1 MKKFFLAT
9 IILICNS
16 NFLSAQNGWQ
26 VLQTNTTLEF
36 LDIQCY
42 STDTLFL
49 FGEDGI
55 LLKSFDAGNN
65 FTTLQN
71 ASASI
76 YTAGFFKTP
85 DTVFVGNG
93 GGNIVRSGNGGSNWG
108 VTGGC
113 TCFITSI
120 CFSNNQFGLYSSLGG
135 VFTSSN
141 GGNSW
146 SANALNPFFNPNKFI
161 TLNDSVFVAVYHKSF
176 YKSTNSG
183 QSFNADT
190 LPYNSNFYLYG
201 LSFISDSVAFSSTG
215 DGKLFKTTDQGATW
229 NLVADLG
236 FSITDIVFIDSQ
248 NGFLISGNQQKEIR
262 KTSSG
267 GLFWSLD
274 YTAASTIK
282 ELNYDGHHVFACGQ
296 NGMALRKEI
305 FPTTINEQKGV
316 TAIKIYPNPAGDQL
330 TVYNPQFSESK
341 IYIID
346 ILGRQLFSEDLNQQS
361 EVINLKSFCHGIYF
375 LRITDAEK
383 SSSFV
388 FEKL

>member
-1 MKKFFLAT
+1 MMKKIFLAT
-9 IILICNS
+9 II
-16 NFLSAQNGWQ
+16 FLCATNIAFTQNGWD
-26 VLQTNTTLEF
+26 VLQTNTALEF

-42 STDTLFL
+42 STDTIFL

-65 FTTLQN
+65 FTQLQN

-93 GGNIVRSGNGGSNWG
+93 AGNIVRSGNGGSNWG

-113 TCFITSI
+113 TCFISSI
-120 CFSNNQFGLYSSLGG
+120 CFSNNLFGLYSSLGG
-135 VFTSSN
+135 VFTTSN

-146 SANALNPFFNPNKFI
+146 SANALTPFFNPNKFI
-161 TLNDSVFVAVYHKSF
+161 ALNDSVFVAVYHQSF
-176 YKSTNSG
+176 YKSMNNG
-183 QSFNADT
+183 QSFNSDT
-190 LPYNSNFYLYG
+190 LPYNSNSYLYG
-201 LSFISDSVAFSSTG
+201 LSFISDSIGFSTTG
-215 DGKLFKTTDQGATW
+215 DGKLFKTTNQGATW

-236 FSITDIVFIDSQ
+236 FSITDIVLTDSQ
-248 NGFLISGNQQKEIR
+248 NGFLVSGNQQKEIR

-274 YTAASTIK
+274 YAATSTIK

-296 NGMALRKEI
+296 NGMVLRKEI
-305 FPTTINEQKGV
+305 FPTAIKEDDGV
-316 TAIKIYPNPAGDQL
+316 TAIKIFPNPA
-330 TVYNPQFSESK
+330 E
-341 IYIID
+341 D
-346 ILGRQLFSEDLNQQS
+346 ILFINGLNGKEKIVLYNSIGESLITEFNFKQNHLNIS
-361 EVINLKSFCHGIYF
+361 SLHEGIYF

-388 FEKL
+388 LEKL

>member
-9 IILICNS
+9 IFLFS
-16 NFLSAQNGWQ
+16 TTNFLFAQNGWD

-36 LDIQCY
+36 LDLQCY
-42 STDTLFL
+42 STDTIFL

-65 FTTLQN
+65 FTQLQN

-76 YTAGFFKTP
+76 YSAGCFKTP
-85 DTVFVGNG
+85 DTVFVANG

-113 TCFITSI
+113 TCMIYAI
-120 CFSNNQFGLYSSLGG
+120 CFSNQQYGLYGGLSG
-135 VFTSSN
+135 VFRTTN

-146 SANALNPFFNPNKFI
+146 SATALSPFFGPAKFI
-161 TLNDSVFVAVYHKSF
+161 ALNDSVFVAVYHSSF

-183 QSFNADT
+183 QSFTSDS
-190 LPYNSNFYLYG
+190 LPYNSNYSVSG
-201 LSFISDSVAFSSTG
+201 LSFISDSVGFSSIA
-215 DGKLFKTTDQGATW
+215 DGKLFKTTNQGATW

-236 FSITDIVFIDSQ
+236 FSINDIVFIDEQ
-248 NGFLISGNQQKEIR
+248 NGFLVTGNLQKEIR
-262 KTSSG
+262 RTSSG
-267 GLFWSLD
+267 GLFWSSD
-274 YTAASTIK
+274 YTTASTIK
-282 ELNYDGHHVFACGQ
+282 ELNYDGHHVFASGQ

-305 FPTTINEQKGV
+305 FPSTINQHRDV
-316 TAIKIYPNPAGDQL
+316 TGIKIFPNPTEGILFIKGLSGKEKIELYNSIGELMIASFNFKQNQL
-330 TVYNPQFSESK
+330 NISSLRE
-341 IYIID
+341 
-346 ILGRQLFSEDLNQQS
+346 
-361 EVINLKSFCHGIYF
+361 GIYF

>member
-1 MKKFFLAT
+1 MKKFFLAA
-9 IILICNS
+9 IISLS
-16 NFLSAQNGWQ
+16 TANFLSAQNGWD

-36 LDIQCY
+36 LDLQCY
-42 STDTLFL
+42 STDTIFL

-55 LLKSFDAGNN
+55 LLKSFEAGNN
-65 FTTLQN
+65 FTQLQN

-93 GGNIVRSGNGGSNWG
+93 AGNIMRSGNGGSNWG

-135 VFTSSN
+135 VFRTVN

-146 SANALNPFFNPNKFI
+146 SANALIPFFNPDKFI
-161 TLNDSVFVAVYHKSF
+161 ALNDSVFVAVYHSSF

-183 QSFNADT
+183 QSFTSDS
-190 LPYNSNFYLYG
+190 LPYNSNYSVSG
-201 LSFISDSVAFSSTG
+201 LSFISDSIGFASIA

-236 FSITDIVFIDSQ
+236 FSINDIVFIDEQ
-248 NGFLISGNQQKEIR
+248 NGFLVTGNLEKEIR

-296 NGMALRKEI
+296 NGMALRKEF
-305 FPTTINEQKGV
+305 FPTSINKQDDA
-316 TAIKIYPNPAGDQL
+316 AIKIFPNPTQ
-330 TVYNPQFSESK
+330 
-341 IYIID
+341 D
-346 ILGRQLFSEDLNQQS
+346 ILFISGLNGKEKIELYNSIGELLISDFNFKQNQLNISSL
-361 EVINLKSFCHGIYF
+361 HGGVYF
-375 LRITDAEK
+375 LRITDDEI